1 MAELLEVVGDAVAGV
16 GGRVSQ
22 HVGPFPADDGE
33 SVYVVVPHEYFV
45 LTPRDQL
52 PAPALL
58 ARTVG
63 FCVEHP
69 GTATFATTVAW
80 VACLGAAV
88 AINRDST
95 EELRRRGFPA
105 RRFVL
110 GYSRRWDRWHGDVT
124 AERPVDITY
133 LGTTDVRRDFLLG
146 GQARALSE
154 WRTHLLIPPHE
165 QMTRPRP
172 DFLMGAD
179 KHEHLARSRV
189 LLNLHRGGSHALEW
203 VRVLEAMVNGCVVV
217 SELSTDIAPLEPG
230 VHVAFAR
237 AHGVVDVAAALLRH
251 PDRLA
256 AMRDAASALCRE
268 ELSMRDSAVDLVEMT
283 TSLLRRAHPTPAPP
297 LPPVAEPHPV
307 PETHQPK
314 VAGWAASIPVAGRQ
328 ALAAALASRAV
339 DVDAVV
345 DERLTGDRAGGGRV
359 VDAVMVDTGDSL
371 ARGLTLA
378 SLGHQDL
385 AVRVL
390 IGTDA
395 DAPAASVKRGPVR
408 NGLLRKG
415 SNDLVLVVESG
426 QELFPRALRTLVDA
440 LDADPSAAAA
450 YPMVADPSAGS
461 LWNSLPPEAERLRI
475 FVYLGAPLLIRRD
488 VLERLGGFSKD
499 PMVEGFEDH
508 ELWIRLLAAG
518 YRGILV
524 PEILASGARTRPPPY
539 GIAGLVPD
547 VTRAALARAAA
558 DGPPP
563 PGSTLAP

>member
-1 MAELLEVVGDAVAGV
+1 MAELLEVVADAVSGV
-16 GGRVSQ
+16 GGTVSL
-22 HVGPFPADDGE
+22 HVGAFPADDGE

-52 PAPALL
+52 PPPALL

-69 GTATFATTVAW
+69 GTATFGTTVAW

-88 AINRDST
+88 DINRDST

-110 GYSRRWDRWHGDVT
+110 GYSRLWDRWHGNAAAD
-124 AERPVDITY
+124 RPVDITY
-133 LGTTDVRRDFLLG
+133 LGTTDVRRDFFLG

-154 WRTHLLIPPHE
+154 WRTQLLIPPHE
-165 QMTRPRP
+165 QMTRSRP
-172 DFLMGAD
+172 DFLMGAA

-189 LLNLHRGGSHALEW
+189 LLNLHRGGAHALEW

-217 SELSTDIAPLEPG
+217 SEHSTDIAPLEPG

-237 AHGVVDVAAALLRH
+237 PHGVVDVAAALLRH

-256 AMRDAASALCRE
+256 AMRDAAYALCRE
-268 ELSMRDSAVDLVEMT
+268 ELSMRDSAGELVEIAT
-283 TSLLRRAHPTPAPP
+283 ALLRRAPPTPAPP
-297 LPPVAEPHPV
+297 LPPVPEPHPV
-307 PETHQPK
+307 PETYQPK
-314 VAGWAASIPVAGRQ
+314 LAPWAVSVPVAARQ
-328 ALAAALASRAV
+328 ALAAALASRSV

-345 DERLTGDRAGGGRV
+345 DERLTGNPAGDGRV
-359 VDAVMVDTGDSL
+359 VDAVMVGTGDSL

-378 SLGHQDL
+378 SLGRQDL
-385 AVRVL
+385 EVRVL
-390 IGTDA
+390 IGTDPA
-395 DAPAASVKRGPVR
+395 APAASVKRGPVR

-415 SNDLVLVVESG
+415 SNDLVLVIEPG
-426 QELFPRALRTLVDA
+426 QELFPRALRTMVDA

-450 YPMVADPSAGS
+450 YPMVADLSAGM
-461 LWNSLPPEAERLRI
+461 LWNSLPPEAERLQI

-488 VLERLGGFSKD
+488 VLERVGGFSED
-499 PMVEGFEDH
+499 PAVEGFEDH
-508 ELWIRLLAAG
+508 DLWIRLVAAG
-518 YRGILV
+518 FRGVLV

-539 GIAGLVPD
+539 GIAGLVPE
-547 VTRAALARAAA
+547 VTIEALRRAA

-563 PGSTLAP
+563 AVGV